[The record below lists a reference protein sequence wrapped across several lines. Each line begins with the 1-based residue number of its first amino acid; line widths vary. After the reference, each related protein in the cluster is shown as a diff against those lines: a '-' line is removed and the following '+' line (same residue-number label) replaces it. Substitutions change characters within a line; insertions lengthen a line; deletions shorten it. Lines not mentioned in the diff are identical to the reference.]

1 MTEFLLGFGFG
12 FATGSLLL
20 GIAWQGA
27 RRRAQELEALLKMTV
42 GELVERRRK

>member
-1 MTEFLLGFGFG
+1 MTEFLLGFGLG

-27 RRRAQELEALLKMTV
+27 RQRVQELEALLKMTV
-42 GELVERRRK
+42 GELVEKRRR